1 MILVSGPE
9 NPESN
14 VMDDS
19 KNKYFCHAIP
29 VPQVFHS
36 VQKEAPFDRCLICNT
51 ALLDEGVGYMIEK
64 IYKGTQVIVEH
75 AICLKCCLGKREDL
89 SRESCA
95 RIDQYLDQHIN
106 MNHRLQE
113 MVQIEQP
120 NVEKWIS
127 NCIVTGKHIHQID
140 EYQIYAHCD
149 GEHLL
154 FSGYPFMIIAETLS
168 QLQKLLSKKTRDFMN
183 DFIGDYHGLP
193 GEFIDNFDNS
203 PMLLL

>member
-1 MILVSGPE
+1 MIFVFGPVK
-9 NPESN
+9 PESN
-14 VMDDS
+14 VMNDS
-19 KNKYFCHAIP
+19 KKLFCHAIP

-51 ALLDEGVGYMIEK
+51 MLLDEGVGYMIEK
-64 IYKGTQVIVEH
+64 IHKGTEVIVEH
-75 AICLKCCLGKREDL
+75 AICLRCCLGKRDDL

-95 RIDQYLDQHIN
+95 RIDRYLDQHID
-106 MNHRLQE
+106 MNRRRLE
-113 MVQIEQP
+113 MLQTEQVD
-120 NVEKWIS
+120 VESWIS
-127 NCIVTGKHIHQID
+127 NCIVTGKHIDQVD
-140 EYQIYAHCD
+140 EYQIYAHGD

-154 FSGYPFMIIAETLS
+154 FSGYPFMISAEAIS

-203 PMLLL
+203 PMLLI